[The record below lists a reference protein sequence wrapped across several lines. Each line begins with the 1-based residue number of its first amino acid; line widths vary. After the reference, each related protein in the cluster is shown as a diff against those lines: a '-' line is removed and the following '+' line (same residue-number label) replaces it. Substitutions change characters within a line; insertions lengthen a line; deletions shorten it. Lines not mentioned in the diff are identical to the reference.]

1 MRTGDLVPE
10 FELPDQEGVTRTLS
24 EFLEKGPVVLFFY
37 PAALTTGCTKESCH
51 FRDLAAEF
59 EAVGGQRVGISADP
73 VEKQRKFSDKHAF
86 DYPLLSDTDRTVAG
100 VFGVKRGLS
109 ILPNKRA
116 TFVIGTDRKVVEV
129 ITSEINMDKH
139 ADLALEALRSQ

>member
-1 MRTGDLVPE
+1 MRTGDLVPD
-10 FELPDQEGVTRTLS
+10 FELPDQEGVKRKLS

-37 PAALTTGCTKESCH
+37 PAALTPGCTKESCH

-59 EAVGGQRVGISADP
+59 ESVGAQRVGISADP
-73 VEKQRKFSDKHAF
+73 VEKQRTFSDKHGF
-86 DYPLLSDTDRTVAG
+86 DYPLLSDEDRRVASQ
-100 VFGVKRGLS
+100 FGVKRAVPF
-109 ILPNKRA
+109 LPNKRA

-139 ADLALEALRSQ
+139 ADLALEALRR